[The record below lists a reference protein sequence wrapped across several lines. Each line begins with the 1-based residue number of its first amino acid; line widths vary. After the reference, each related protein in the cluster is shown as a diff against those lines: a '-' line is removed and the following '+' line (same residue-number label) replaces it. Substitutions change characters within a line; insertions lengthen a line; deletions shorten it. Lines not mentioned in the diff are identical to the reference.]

1 VTILKSSLDL
11 GLIGNCR
18 IGALIDENSEIVWS
32 CLPRFDGDPAFC
44 SLLREHAPGEGNGYC
59 IVELKDQVSSE
70 QSYLTNTAVLVTRLT
85 DAQGAIVEITDFS
98 PRFRQYGRIFTP
110 MMLIR
115 QIQCI
120 HGTPRI
126 TLRVRPAHDYGRERC
141 SITYGSHH
149 IRYVTPDWI
158 LRLTTDASITAV
170 LEETPFF
177 LRDRVTLILGPDETF
192 PEAISELSHRFL
204 EETIASWYDWVRDL
218 GIPFEWQDEVI
229 RAAITLKLNT
239 FEDTGA
245 VIAAMTTSI
254 PEAPGS
260 VRNWDYRYCWFRDAY
275 FVVNTLNRLSTTKT
289 MERYLNYLINVVAG
303 ASGAQIQPV
312 YGIDGK
318 ASLME
323 YELAS
328 LPGYRGMGPVRI
340 GNQACEQ
347 IQHDVYG
354 SAILAVAHVF
364 FDRRL
369 VRRGDEELFRRL
381 EPLGET
387 AIAVHDQPDS
397 GPWES
402 RSTFRVH
409 TFSSVMCWAA
419 CDRLSKIAAHLGMN
433 DRAAYWQRHAEDIHA
448 VICRRAWNDE
458 KQAFVASFEGS
469 SLDAS
474 MLLLYD
480 LGFLSADDP
489 RFAKTVDAIERELK
503 HGNYIYRYVEADD
516 FGVPENAFLVCTFW
530 YIYALAA
537 LNRREE
543 ARVLFE
549 NLLEKRNR
557 HGLLA
562 EHIDPR
568 TGEQWGNYV
577 QTYSMA
583 GLINSA
589 IRLSRRWDSE
599 F

>member
-1 VTILKSSLDL
+1 
-11 GLIGNCR
+11 
-18 IGALIDENSEIVWS
+18 
-32 CLPRFDGDPAFC
+32 
-44 SLLREHAPGEGNGYC
+44 
-59 IVELKDQVSSE
+59 
-70 QSYLTNTAVLVTRLT
+70 
-85 DAQGAIVEITDFS
+85 
-98 PRFRQYGRIFTP
+98 
-110 MMLIR
+110 MMIIR
-115 QIQCI
+115 QIQRI

-141 SITYGSHH
+141 TVTYGSHH

-158 LRLTTDASITAV
+158 MRLTTDASITAV

-177 LRDRVTLILGPDETF
+177 LRDRITLILGPDETF

-204 EETIASWYDWVRDL
+204 EETIAGWYDWVRDL

-254 PEAPGS
+254 PESPGS

-303 ASGAQIQPV
+303 ASGEQIQPV

-318 ASLME
+318 ASLRE
-323 YELAS
+323 YELDS

-347 IQHDVYG
+347 VQHDVYG

-369 VRRGDEELFRRL
+369 VRRGDEELFRHL
-381 EPLGET
+381 EPLGEK
-387 AIAVHDQPDS
+387 ALAFHDQPDS
-397 GPWES
+397 GPWET
-402 RSTFRVH
+402 RNKMRIH

-419 CDRLSKIAAHLGMN
+419 CDRLSKIASHLGMN
-433 DRAAYWQRHAEDIHA
+433 DRAVYWQRQSESIHA
-448 VICRRAWNDE
+448 VICRRAWNE
-458 KQAFVASFEGS
+458 KKQAFAASFEGDT
-469 SLDAS
+469 LDAS

-489 RFAKTVDAIERELK
+489 RFAKTVAAIERELK

-543 ARVLFE
+543 ARELFE
-549 NLLEKRNR
+549 NLLAKRNR